1 VSIDAHLHLWNTERL
16 RYEWLQR
23 PENAAINRTF
33 GFEDFRSLA
42 VAAGVDRA
50 VLVQADDSAADTEA
64 MFEVAAAHPE
74 IAGVV
79 AWVPLDRPDEAAAR
93 LDQLQKRPGFAG
105 IRTLIHDQPD
115 PDWLLRPAVG
125 EGLALLERRGIPF
138 DVISVLP
145 RHLSHVPVLSERY
158 PALRMVL
165 DHLSHPPLG
174 GADTSEWRAL
184 ITAAAR
190 NPLVFAKVSGL
201 YPADPSWTAAD
212 LRDVVEFAV
221 GLRAGRPGVHL
232 GPVRPGLL
240 PAARG
245 RRRTGRVR
253 PRHLRLPRRPPGRA
267 PVAPPGGPEPGD
279 DAVHPGRL
287 RGSRAGADPDAG
299 RSAQAQ
305 ASGIVGVTVE
315 VKNHVWGEHATEF
328 LATGTA
334 VRRLAEEHRLPET
347 TPKPTFTLGLDA

>member
-1 VSIDAHLHLWNTERL
+1 VVIDAHLHLWNTERL

-33 GFEDFRSLA
+33 GFEDFRA
-42 VAAGVDRA
+42 RAAAAGVDRA

-79 AWVPLDRPDEAAAR
+79 AWVPLDRPDDAAADLVR
-93 LDQLQKRPGFAG
+93 LRARPGFAG

-115 PDWLLRPAVG
+115 PDWLLRPEVG
-125 EGLALLERRGIPF
+125 DGLALLERSGVPF

-174 GADTSEWRAL
+174 GAGTGEWRAL

-201 YPADPSWTAAD
+201 YPPDPAWTAAD
-212 LRDVVEFAV
+212 LREVVEFAV
-221 GLRAGRPGVHL
+221 GLFGPDRLMFGSDWPVAELGGGYAKVRAELTRLLDQLTPSERDAILGGTARRFYALPDASAGR
-232 GPVRPGLL
+232 
-240 PAARG
+240 
-245 RRRTGRVR
+245 
-253 PRHLRLPRRPPGRA
+253 
-267 PVAPPGGPEPGD
+267 
-279 DAVHPGRL
+279 
-287 RGSRAGADPDAG
+287 
-299 RSAQAQ
+299 
-305 ASGIVGVTVE
+305 
-315 VKNHVWGEHATEF
+315 
-328 LATGTA
+328 GT
-334 VRRLAEEHRLPET
+334 
-347 TPKPTFTLGLDA
+347 

>member
-1 VSIDAHLHLWNTERL
+1 MAAAAG
-16 RYEWLQR
+16 
-23 PENAAINRTF
+23 NAVINRTF
-33 GFEDFRSLA
+33 GFEDFRARA

-79 AWVPLDRPDEAAAR
+79 GWVPLDRPDEAAGQLDR
-93 LDQLQKRPGFAG
+93 LQARPGFAG

-115 PDWLLRPAVG
+115 PDWLLRPEVG
-125 EGLALLERRGIPF
+125 EGLALLERSGVPF

-174 GADTSEWRAL
+174 GADTSEWRTL

-201 YPADPSWTAAD
+201 YPAGPSWTAAD
-212 LRDVVEFAV
+212 VRDVVEFAV
-221 GLRAGRPGVHL
+221 DMFGPDRLMFGSDWPVAELGGGYGKMRTELSKLFGQLPPAGR
-232 GPVRPGLL
+232 
-240 PAARG
+240 
-245 RRRTGRVR
+245 
-253 PRHLRLPRRPPGRA
+253 
-267 PVAPPGGPEPGD
+267 
-279 DAVHPGRL
+279 DAVLG
-287 RGSRAGADPDAG
+287 
-299 RSAQAQ
+299 
-305 ASGIVGVTVE
+305 
-315 VKNHVWGEHATEF
+315 
-328 LATGTA
+328 GTA
-334 VRRLAEEHRLPET
+334 TR
-347 TPKPTFTLGLDA
+347 FYTLRNA